1 MLLSS
6 RFYDFAL
13 HDFAKS
19 ELSKIMEGKIIQA
32 EADAPKC
39 WQIGK

>member
-1 MLLSS
+1 MHSSS

-19 ELSKIMEGKIIQA
+19 ELSKIMGTAGHPFDFDPSRAVE
-32 EADAPKC
+32 
-39 WQIGK
+39 